1 MTEYDAFALY
11 REQEEKNK
19 ISAIEGN
26 NGLITYIFKDET
38 REVWKKNFFGKL
50 KRIEKRGDKNY
61 G

>member
-1 MTEYDAFALY
+1 MTEYDTFALY
-11 REQEEKNK
+11 LEQEEKNK

-26 NGLITYIFKDET
+26 NGLITYIFKDGT
-38 REVWKKNFFGKL
+38 REVWKENFFGKL